1 MTSAYGLFIPA
12 PSAAACKIL
21 PEDLINL
28 TSEPVTWPQS
38 VKKNISPLY
47 SSSICH
53 SLMELLVD
61 LFLLPLWMVSRN
73 SSYLSLAFSFKPKSM
88 AHSSG
93 KLLYSNF
100 LPAIIFSPSLSFIL
114 IHHGI
119 ISMKITL
126 WQSLYHLPFAYLPE
140 DTLLPPNIA

>member
-1 MTSAYGLFIPA
+1 MMTFAYGFLIPA

-28 TSEPVTWPQS
+28 TSEPVKWPQS
-38 VKKNISPLY
+38 AKKKKTDSLSLH
-47 SSSICH
+47 SSSIGH

-88 AHSSG
+88 AHSSV

-100 LPAIIFSPSLSFIL
+100 LPTIIFSPSLSFIL
-114 IHHGI
+114 IHHEI
-119 ISMKITL
+119 F
-126 WQSLYHLPFAYLPE
+126 P
-140 DTLLPPNIA
+140 

>member
-47 SSSICH
+47 SLSICH

-100 LPAIIFSPSLSFIL
+100 LPTIIFSPSLSFIL

-119 ISMKITL
+119 FSMKIAL
-126 WQSLYHLPFAYLPE
+126 WQSLYHVPFAYLPE